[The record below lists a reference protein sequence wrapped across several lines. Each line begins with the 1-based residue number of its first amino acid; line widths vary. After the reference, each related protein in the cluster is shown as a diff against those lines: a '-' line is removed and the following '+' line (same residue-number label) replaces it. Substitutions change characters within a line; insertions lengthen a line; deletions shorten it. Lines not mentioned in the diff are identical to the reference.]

1 MGKLILPQPCEPM
14 FPVRFESGGDT
25 TTQAFGKH
33 IWEIQR
39 IYSLLN
45 ALDAGKAGSNEI
57 VDAIKSITHN
67 TLSGLQGGGGG
78 DYYHLTR
85 AQVDKLDGAPASWE
99 LLKQH
104 NRLNGL
110 QGGDGSNYYHLSE
123 EEKIKLMEIIHSGG
137 GGGGSG
143 ITEEKISDNGYVKF
157 GNGLIL
163 QWGRSNV
170 TKNSSNSG
178 GTGTVTF
185 PIAFPVVCYAVV
197 GSTWVN
203 DGKLEGKNYGGSYNL
218 FHINAWDRTK
228 FGAATETEGVWHG
241 CVSFI
246 AVGR

>member
-1 MGKLILPQPCEPM
+1 MARSILPKPVSPIY
-14 FPVRFESGGDT
+14 PVRFHSGGDT
-25 TTQAFGKH
+25 TTEAFGKH
-33 IWEIQR
+33 INEIKR
-39 IYSLLN
+39 IYELLE
-45 ALDAGKAGSNEI
+45 ALDDWKIGADELKTI
-57 VDAIKSITHN
+57 VDSIKHN
-67 TLSGLQGGGGG
+67 SLPDLQGGGGG

-137 GGGGSG
+137 GGSGSG

-170 TKNSSNSG
+170 TKSSSNSG